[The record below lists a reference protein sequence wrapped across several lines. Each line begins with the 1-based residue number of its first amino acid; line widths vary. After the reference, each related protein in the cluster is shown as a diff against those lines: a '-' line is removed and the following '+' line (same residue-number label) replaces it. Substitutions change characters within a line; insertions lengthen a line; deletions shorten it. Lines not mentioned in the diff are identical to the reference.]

1 MKKAQVIPNTIMI
14 SQTLLSE
21 LRTIVKEDYGVT
33 LKSHELSDFANTL
46 LGFFELLITIK
57 NKERI
62 SHD

>member
-1 MKKAQVIPNTIMI
+1 MI